1 MKTSRWFLNRLK
13 MELPY
18 NLAIYFRVEERI
30 EGRNPKDL
38 KAGIWVGI
46 YIPIFIAAL
55 FKRSKGRSNPT
66 DPWWMDKQNV
76 VDAHNGVSFSRN
88 KEGACDICY
97 MMNPEDIIAK

>member
-38 KAGIWVGI
+38 KAGI
-46 YIPIFIAAL
+46 
-55 FKRSKGRSNPT
+55 
-66 DPWWMDKQNV
+66 
-76 VDAHNGVSFSRN
+76 
-88 KEGACDICY
+88 
-97 MMNPEDIIAK
+97 